1 MTKNKL
7 ILITGGHLT
16 PAVAVIDELRKRG
29 YSNLLWVG
37 QKHNQTGN
45 KELSPE
51 YNTIKNLEIPFINLK
66 SGKIIRST
74 QFVDFF
80 YILKNY
86 ILILIGLFSSI
97 YIILKYRPNIVLS
110 FGGYIAVPVV
120 ISAKIFRVKVVTHEQ
135 TLVVGLA
142 NKIISKFADK
152 VLVSWDSSKKFFD
165 PKKTV
170 LTGNPIRRD
179 IFIIKSNEIT
189 KDFDTNFPTLL
200 IYGGNQGS
208 HEINKRLF
216 PIIEKLLPDCNIIHQ
231 TGNSTLTN
239 DFKKAMELR
248 DGLPNELKEK
258 YVVRDYIGRENV
270 GEVLNKSDLI
280 FGRSGAN
287 NVSEILALG
296 KLSILVPIPWSSH
309 NEQELNAKY
318 VVDTGL
324 GYLLKQ
330 TDSLSSETVF
340 QTIILGLNQLKTGKG
355 FNGRQI
361 TECREIAKSKIIL
374 EAHQNVVKEIEKIL
388 D

>member
-1 MTKNKL
+1 MTKEKL

-16 PAVAVIDELRKRG
+16 PAVAVVDELKKRG
-29 YSNLLWVG
+29 FSNLMWVG
-37 QKHNQTGN
+37 HKHNQTGN

-51 YNTIKNLEIPFINLK
+51 FVTVNSLGIPFVNLK
-66 SGKIIRST
+66 TGKIVRSSGIR
-74 QFVDFF
+74 DLPAM
-80 YILKNY
+80 LKNY
-86 ILILIGLFSSI
+86 LLIILGILSSI
-97 YIILKYRPNIVLS
+97 KIIIKNKPKLVLS
-110 FGGYIAVPVV
+110 FGGYLAVPVV
-120 ISAKIFRVKVVTHEQ
+120 IVAKLFRIKVLTHEQ

-142 NKIISKFADK
+142 NKIISRFADK
-152 VLVSWDSSKKFFD
+152 VLISWDSSKKFFD

-239 DFKKAMELR
+239 DYSKAL
-248 DGLPNELKEK
+248 ELKESINSDLRDK
-258 YVVRDYIGRENV
+258 YVVRDYIGSENV

-296 KLSILVPIPWSSH
+296 KLSILLPIPWSSH
-309 NEQELNAKY
+309 NEQELNAKF

-330 TDSLSSETVF
+330 TESLTSETVF
-340 QTIILGLNQLKTGKG
+340 QTILLGLNQLKTGKG

-361 TECREIAKSKIIL
+361 SECRELAKSKIIL
-374 EAHQNVVKEIEKIL
+374 EAHQNVAKEVEKIL
-388 D
+388 V